1 MKRLRKPWPEYAA
14 TGYSPMRYAI
24 ITNPASGNLS
34 VPRRRS
40 LLAEAGQIL
49 RAGVYG
55 LDTTSKEEFL
65 ACARSL
71 AGKCDVLVVAG
82 GDGSLSDVINTIGTK
97 DRPIAYI
104 PLGSGNAMGH
114 ALHLRGHVAE
124 VAMRI
129 REGQVREFDL
139 IQCDERRL
147 AYMVS
152 IGLEG
157 AVIQRRNEYIAQGH
171 KGFRTYLTALLFTY
185 FRDFK
190 TVKKAAVLTDGRP
203 YETGAL
209 LSVMIMKQPY
219 YGYGFKVMPEA
230 RLDDRRL
237 HVRVLRA
244 GLFSSL
250 AAIAMSL
257 TVGNRVGFYRTGESV
272 SVVLEKPLLMQT
284 DGDVAWEAKEFHF
297 KVLPG
302 ALKIVS

>member
-1 MKRLRKPWPEYAA
+1 MRRLRKPWPESAA
-14 TGYSPMRYAI
+14 TGYSSMRYAI

-40 LLAEAGQIL
+40 LLTEAAGIL
-49 RAGVYG
+49 RAEVHG

-71 AGKCDVLVVAG
+71 VGKCDALVVAG
-82 GDGSLSDVINTIGTK
+82 GDGSLSDVINAIGTK
-97 DRPIAYI
+97 ERPIAYI

-114 ALHLRGHVAE
+114 ALHLRGHITE
-124 VAMRI
+124 VATRI

-139 IQCDERRL
+139 IDCDERRL

-152 IGLEG
+152 VGLEG
-157 AVIQRRNEYIAQGH
+157 AVIQRRNEYKARGH
-171 KGFRTYLTALLFTY
+171 RGFRAYLMALLFTY

-219 YGYGFKVMPEA
+219 YGYGLKVMPEA
-230 RLDDRRL
+230 RLNDRRL

-244 GLFSSL
+244 GLISSL
-250 AAIAMSL
+250 AGGAMSL
-257 TVGNRVGFYRTGESV
+257 TVGNRVGLYRTGARV
-272 SVVLEKPLLMQT
+272 SVVLERPLLMQT

-302 ALKIVS
+302 ALRMIC